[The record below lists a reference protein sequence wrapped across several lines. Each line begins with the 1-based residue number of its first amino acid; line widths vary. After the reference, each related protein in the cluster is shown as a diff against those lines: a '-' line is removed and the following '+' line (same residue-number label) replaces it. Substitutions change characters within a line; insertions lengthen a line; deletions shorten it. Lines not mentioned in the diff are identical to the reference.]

1 MLFILLWSVILQD
14 TLAQTDVILPPSEG
28 PYQQRTSHFVCQE
41 ALNDFYNVPANN
53 RICNSMPRNGPQ
65 LTTEYAWEAIQ
76 GYDAKLCSD
85 PSLAPEYHPRRCH
98 AVTTCK
104 VLKGYHMCP
113 MELLKEYF
121 EGPLLEMICFEG
133 LPGVVLDG
141 VAPNNQA
148 RCVTSSAAREW
159 QTRTMTPEQ
168 ARLANDVR
176 YDFMR
181 LENEMRLVMS
191 VSSSDSD

>member
-1 MLFILLWSVILQD
+1 
-14 TLAQTDVILPPSEG
+14 
-28 PYQQRTSHFVCQE
+28 
-41 ALNDFYNVPANN
+41 
-53 RICNSMPRNGPQ
+53 
-65 LTTEYAWEAIQ
+65 
-76 GYDAKLCSD
+76 
-85 PSLAPEYHPRRCH
+85 
-98 AVTTCK
+98 
-104 VLKGYHMCP
+104 MCP